1 MLGDILIARR
11 RRHNN
16 EKEKGNVSFY
26 ACVESK
32 LNSVIQQLGYTQ
44 GKDL

>member
-11 RRHNN
+11 RYNN
-16 EKEKGNVSFY
+16 EKKKGNVSFY
-26 ACVESK
+26 ACVESN

>member
-11 RRHNN
+11 RYNN
-16 EKEKGNVSFY
+16 EKKGNVSFY

-32 LNSVIQQLGYTQ
+32 LNFVIQQLGYTQ